1 VIALAL
7 SSLALS
13 LTVSASLGSHVSYVG
28 GTRADLSQGASG
40 TIDASDESYLVFFAK
55 STSFRLPYDKVNLLE
70 YGQNVSRRY
79 MLALTI
85 SPMFFMAKKR
95 RHFLTIGYQDET
107 GKQQAVLFQVEK
119 NDIRTVLVT
128 LEARTGLRVEYQDEE
143 ARKAPKG

>member
-1 VIALAL
+1 MPVITSIILAITL
-7 SSLALS
+7 
-13 LTVSASLGSHVSYVG
+13 SASIGSHVAYVG
-28 GTRADLSQGASG
+28 GTRADLPQGSAG
-40 TIDASDESYLVFFAK
+40 VIDASDESYLVYFAK
-55 STSFRLPYDKVNLLE
+55 SSSFRVSYDKVNLLE

-95 RHFLTIGYQDET
+95 RHFLTIGYQDEA

-119 NDIRTVLVT
+119 SDIRSVLVT

-143 ARKAPKG
+143 ARKSPKG

>member
-1 VIALAL
+1 MA
-7 SSLALS
+7 
-13 LTVSASLGSHVSYVG
+13 YVG
-28 GTRADLSQGASG
+28 GTRADLSQGSSG
-40 TIDASDESYLVFFAK
+40 VIDASDDGYLVFFAK
-55 STSFRLPYDKVNLLE
+55 SVSFRVPYEKVNLLE

-95 RHFLTIGYQDET
+95 RHFLTIGYQDES
-107 GKQQAVLFQVEK
+107 GKQQAMLFQVEK
-119 NDIRTVLVT
+119 SDIRAVLVT

>member
-1 VIALAL
+1 MIFL
-7 SSLALS
+7 STILLALS
-13 LTVSASLGSHVSYVG
+13 LSASIGSHVAYVG
-28 GTRADLSQGASG
+28 GTRADLTQGSSG
-40 TIDASDESYLVFFAK
+40 VIDASDDGYLVFFAK
-55 STSFRLPYDKVNLLE
+55 SASFRVPYEKVNLLE

-95 RHFLTIGYQDET
+95 RHFLTIGYQDES

-119 NDIRTVLVT
+119 GDIRAVLVT

>member
-1 VIALAL
+1 MLVITPILLAL
-7 SSLALS
+7 TL
-13 LTVSASLGSHVSYVG
+13 SASIGSHVAYVG
-28 GTRADLSQGASG
+28 GTRADLPQGSAG
-40 TIDASDESYLVFFAK
+40 VIDASDESYLVYFAK
-55 STSFRLPYDKVNLLE
+55 SSSFRVPYDKVNLLE

-95 RHFLTIGYQDET
+95 RHFLTIGFQDES

-119 NDIRTVLVT
+119 GDIRSVLVT

-143 ARKAPKG
+143 ARKSPKG

>member
-1 VIALAL
+1 MLVLSPLLLAL
-7 SSLALS
+7 TL
-13 LTVSASLGSHVSYVG
+13 SASVGSHAAYVG
-28 GTRADLSQGASG
+28 GTRADLSQGSAG
-40 TIDASDESYLVFFAK
+40 VIDASDDGYLVFFAK
-55 STSFRLPYDKVNLLE
+55 SSSFRVPYDKVNLLE

-95 RHFLTIGYQDET
+95 RHFLTIGYQDES
-107 GKQQAVLFQVEK
+107 GKQQAILFQVEK
-119 NDIRTVLVT
+119 SDIRSVLIT

>member
-1 VIALAL
+1 MLAL
-7 SSLALS
+7 SSIAFALT
-13 LTVSASLGSHVSYVG
+13 LSASVGSHVAYVG
-28 GTRADLSQGASG
+28 GTRADLSQGSSG
-40 TIDASDESYLVFFAK
+40 VIDASDESYLVFFAK
-55 STSFRLPYDKVNLLE
+55 STSFRVPYDKVNLLE

-95 RHFLTIGYQDET
+95 RHFLTIGYQDES

-119 NDIRTVLVT
+119 GDIRAVLVT
-128 LEARTGLRVEYQDEE
+128 MEARTGLRVEYQDEE

>member
-1 VIALAL
+1 MLVL
-7 SSLALS
+7 SPLLLALS
-13 LTVSASLGSHVSYVG
+13 LSASVGSHVSYVG
-28 GTRADLSQGASG
+28 GTRADLSQGSPG
-40 TIDASDESYLVFFAK
+40 VIDASDDGYLVFFAK
-55 STSFRLPYDKVNLLE
+55 SSSFRVAYDKVNLLE

-95 RHFLTIGYQDET
+95 RHFLTIGFQDEA

-119 NDIRTVLVT
+119 SDIRSVLVT

>member
-1 VIALAL
+1 MTL
-7 SSLALS
+7 
-13 LTVSASLGSHVSYVG
+13 SASMGSHVAYVG
-28 GTRADLSQGASG
+28 GTRADLSQGSSG
-40 TIDASDESYLVFFAK
+40 VIDSSDDGYLVFYAK
-55 STSFRLPYDKVNLLE
+55 SASFRVAYDKVNLLE

-95 RHFLTIGYQDET
+95 RHFLTIGYQDEA
-107 GKQQAVLFQVEK
+107 GKQQAVIFQVEK
-119 NDIRTVLVT
+119 SDIRSALVT

>member
-1 VIALAL
+1 MLALAL
-7 SSLALS
+7 
-13 LTVSASLGSHVSYVG
+13 SASLGSHVAYVG
-28 GTRADLSQGASG
+28 GTRADLSQGSSG
-40 TIDASDESYLVFFAK
+40 VIDASDDGYLVYFAK
-55 STSFRLPYDKVNLLE
+55 SSSFRVPYDKVNLLE

-95 RHFLTIGYQDET
+95 RHFLTIGYQDES
-107 GKQQAVLFQVEK
+107 GKQQVVLFQVEK
-119 NDIRTVLVT
+119 SDIRAVLVT

>member
-1 VIALAL
+1 ML
-7 SSLALS
+7 LALS
-13 LTVSASLGSHVSYVG
+13 LSASIGSHVAYVG
-28 GTRADLSQGASG
+28 GTRADLSQGSSG
-40 TIDASDESYLVFFAK
+40 VIDASDDGYLVYFAK
-55 STSFRLPYDKVNLLE
+55 SVSFRVPYEKVNLLE

-119 NDIRTVLVT
+119 SDIRAVLVT

>member
-1 VIALAL
+1 MLVLSPLLLAL
-7 SSLALS
+7 TL
-13 LTVSASLGSHVSYVG
+13 SASVGSHAAYVG
-28 GTRADLSQGASG
+28 GTRADLSQGSAG
-40 TIDASDESYLVFFAK
+40 VLDASDDGYLVFFAK
-55 STSFRLPYDKVNLLE
+55 SSSFRVPYDKVNLLE

-95 RHFLTIGYQDET
+95 RHFLTIGYQDES
-107 GKQQAVLFQVEK
+107 GKQQAILFQVEK
-119 NDIRTVLVT
+119 SDIRSVLIT

>member
-1 VIALAL
+1 MLVLSPILLAL
-7 SSLALS
+7 TL
-13 LTVSASLGSHVSYVG
+13 SASIGSHVAYVG
-28 GTRADLSQGASG
+28 GTRADLSQGSSG
-40 TIDASDESYLVFFAK
+40 VIDASDDGYLVYFAK
-55 STSFRLPYDKVNLLE
+55 STSFRVPYEKVNLLE

-95 RHFLTIGYQDET
+95 RHFLTIGYQDES

-119 NDIRTVLVT
+119 GDIRAVLVT

-143 ARKAPKG
+143 ARRSPKG

>member
-1 VIALAL
+1 MVRFFAI
-7 SSLALS
+7 
-13 LTVSASLGSHVSYVG
+13 VSRIFETGFFSISPY
-28 GTRADLSQGASG
+28 
-40 TIDASDESYLVFFAK
+40 FAK
-55 STSFRLPYDKVNLLE
+55 SGSFRVPYDKVNLLE

-95 RHFLTIGYQDET
+95 RHFLTIGYQDES
-107 GKQQAVLFQVEK
+107 GKQQAILFQVEK
-119 NDIRTVLVT
+119 SDIRSVLIT

>member
-1 VIALAL
+1 M
-7 SSLALS
+7 
-13 LTVSASLGSHVSYVG
+13 
-28 GTRADLSQGASG
+28 
-40 TIDASDESYLVFFAK
+40 IDASDDGYLVFFAK
-55 STSFRLPYDKVNLLE
+55 SSSFRVPYDKVNLLE

-95 RHFLTIGYQDET
+95 RHFLTIGYQDES
-107 GKQQAVLFQVEK
+107 GKQQAILFQVEK
-119 NDIRTVLVT
+119 SDIRSVLIT